1 MRTAKGPARNE
12 ADAGRLRVL
21 MGGGRRMPLVSFK
34 PTKAR
39 LVIEDGKDSVL
50 VMKVAVA
57 KGETV
62 ELATGGRLEALAGV
76 LRIRE
81 RKVNSK
87 PNGAKSNGAIGSLI
101 FIDEIGRGPA
111 YAPAKFQIN
120 LAMAADKF
128 DPLLRVALSGRLPNK
143 FFVDA
148 GERVSAR
155 ETRGMSYGLRRD
167 GRTKVWDT
175 TMFRTLPVT
184 SFAMILPID
193 IPEPRDN
200 GVVSMAADPH
210 PIESMATNAQVAEL
224 VDDLLVF
231 QSETRNTLYALIAV
245 VAVIVVLALVFGLVL
260 LLR

>member
-1 MRTAKGPARNE
+1 
-12 ADAGRLRVL
+12 
-21 MGGGRRMPLVSFK
+21 MPLVSFK

-62 ELATGGRLEALAGV
+62 ELATGGRLEALSGV

-81 RKVNSK
+81 RKANSART
-87 PNGAKSNGAIGSLI
+87 NGNAIGSLI
-101 FIDEIGRGPA
+101 FIDESGRGQNFSA
-111 YAPAKFQIN
+111 AKFQIN
-120 LAMAADKF
+120 LGMAAEKF
-128 DPLLRVALSGRLPNK
+128 EPLLRVALSGRLPNK
-143 FFVDA
+143 FFLDA

-175 TMFRTLPVT
+175 TTFRTLPVNN
-184 SFAMILPID
+184 FAMILPID
-193 IPEPRDN
+193 VPEPRDN

-245 VAVIVVLALVFGLVL
+245 VAVVVVLALVFGLVL
-260 LLR
+260 LFR

>member
-1 MRTAKGPARNE
+1 
-12 ADAGRLRVL
+12 
-21 MGGGRRMPLVSFK
+21 MPLVSFK

-62 ELATGGRLEALAGV
+62 ELSGGGRLEALSGV

-81 RKVNSK
+81 RKL
-87 PNGAKSNGAIGSLI
+87 NGRANGSIGSLV
-101 FIDEIGRGPA
+101 FIDESGRGTD

-120 LAMAADKF
+120 LGMAGEKF
-128 DPLLRVALSGRLPNK
+128 EPLLRVALSGRLPNK

-155 ETRGMSYGLRRD
+155 ETRGLSYGQRRD
-167 GRTKVWDT
+167 GRIKVWDT
-175 TMFRTLPVT
+175 TTFRSLPVT
-184 SFAMILPID
+184 NFAMILPIEMSESRED
-193 IPEPRDN
+193 GN
-200 GVVSMAADPH
+200 GGGAAEH
-210 PIESMATNAQVAEL
+210 PLVESMATNAQVAEL

-231 QSETRNTLYALIAV
+231 QSETRNTLYAMVAIVGV
-245 VAVIVVLALVFGLVL
+245 VVVLTLIFGLVL

>member
-1 MRTAKGPARNE
+1 
-12 ADAGRLRVL
+12 
-21 MGGGRRMPLVSFK
+21 MPLVSFK

-62 ELATGGRLEALAGV
+62 ELATGGKLESLSGV

-81 RKVNSK
+81 RKAG
-87 PNGAKSNGAIGSLI
+87 GAKANGAIGSLI
-101 FIDEIGRGPA
+101 FLDEAGRGPD
-111 YAPAKFQIN
+111 YSPAKFQIN
-120 LAMAADKF
+120 LGMAADKF
-128 DPLLRVALSGRLPNK
+128 EPLLRVALSGRLPNK

-155 ETRGMSYGLRRD
+155 ETRGLSYSLKRD

-175 TMFRTLPVT
+175 TTFRMLPVT
-184 SFAMILPID
+184 NFAMILPID
-193 IPEPRDN
+193 VPEPREN
-200 GVVSMAADPH
+200 GTPAPE
-210 PIESMATNAQVAEL
+210 PYPLESMATNAQVAEL

-231 QSETRNTLYALIAV
+231 QSETSNMLYAMVAAIGV
-245 VAVIVVLALVFGLVL
+245 VVVLALVFGVVL
-260 LLR
+260 LFR